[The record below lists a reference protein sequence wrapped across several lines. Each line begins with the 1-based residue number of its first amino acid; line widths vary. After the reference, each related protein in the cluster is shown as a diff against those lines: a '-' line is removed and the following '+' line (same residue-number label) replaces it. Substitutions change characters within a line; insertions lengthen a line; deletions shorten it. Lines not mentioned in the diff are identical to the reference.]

1 MRIVSLLPSATEI
14 VCALGAHQRE
24 NSQLVGISHS
34 CDYPPEICSH
44 PVLTSTRVPVHK
56 SQLDIDQFVR
66 QELAAGRGLYALNLE
81 LLEKL
86 KADVIVTQT
95 LCDVCAVSSGDVYQA
110 VASLPGECKLVE
122 LAPSNLE
129 DVYGDIIRVGD
140 AVGARSEALT
150 LVSQLRSRAEA
161 IEQQNVLNGEKVLFL
176 EWLDP
181 PFSGGHWIP
190 DLIHTLGGVS
200 CLVESGQRSG
210 TLNWEAIAEADPD
223 IIVVGCCGYSKAES
237 DQALALLADHS
248 QWLLLRAVKSGN
260 VIVGDGN
267 AHFSRA
273 GPRLIDGLERL
284 AADLLALR
292 SAPIDP
298 DSILP
303 AKLVP
308 GF

>member
-34 CDYPPEICSH
+34 CDFPPGICDR

-56 SQLDIDQFVR
+56 SQRDIDQFVR
-66 QELAAGRGLYALNLE
+66 QELAASRGLYALDLE
-81 LLEKL
+81 LLASL

-110 VASLPGECKLVE
+110 VASLPGDCKLVE
-122 LAPSNLE
+122 LAPSKLE

-150 LVSQLRSRAEA
+150 LVAQLRTRAEA
-161 IEQQNVLNGEKVLFL
+161 VEQQQILIGEKVLFL
-176 EWLDP
+176 EWLEP

-190 DLIHTLGGVS
+190 DLIHLLGGHS

-210 TLNWEAIAEADPD
+210 TLSWEAIAECDPD
-223 IIVVGCCGYSKAES
+223 IIIVGCCGYSKAES
-237 DQALALLADHS
+237 EQALMLLAHHP
-248 QWLLLRAVKSGN
+248 QWLLLRAVRHGR

-284 AADLLALR
+284 AAELSVR
-292 SAPIDP
+292 
-298 DSILP
+298 
-303 AKLVP
+303 
-308 GF
+308 

>member
-14 VCALGAHQRE
+14 VCALGAHQGE
-24 NSQLVGISHS
+24 KSQLVGISHS

-44 PVLTSTRVPVHK
+44 HVLTSTRVPVHK

-66 QELAAGRGLYALNLE
+66 QELAANRGLYALDLE
-81 LLEKL
+81 LLAAL

-150 LVSQLRSRAEA
+150 LVSQLRSRADA
-161 IEQQNVLNGEKVLFL
+161 VEQQQVLHGEKVLFL

-190 DLIHTLGGVS
+190 DLIHMLGGKS

-210 TLNWEAIAEADPD
+210 TLSWEAIAQADPD

-237 DQALALLADHS
+237 ERALALLTDHE
-248 QWLLLRAVKSGN
+248 QWRSLRAICEGS

-273 GPRLIDGLERL
+273 GPRLIDGLEGL
-284 AADLLALR
+284 ADAIRQL
-292 SAPIDP
+292 
-298 DSILP
+298 
-303 AKLVP
+303 
-308 GF
+308 G

>member
-14 VCALGAHQRE
+14 VCALGAHQGE

-44 PVLTSTRVPVHK
+44 HVLTSTRVPVDE
-56 SQLDIDQFVR
+56 SQLAIDQFVR
-66 QELAAGRGLYALNLE
+66 QELAASRGLYALNLE
-81 LLEKL
+81 LLAAL

-110 VASLPGECKLVE
+110 VASLPGNCKLVE
-122 LAPSNLE
+122 LAPANLE

-140 AVGARSEALT
+140 AVAARSEALT
-150 LVSQLRSRAEA
+150 LVSQLRARAEA
-161 IEQQNVLNGEKVLFL
+161 VEQQKILNGEKVLFL

-190 DLIHTLGGVS
+190 DLIRILGGES
-200 CLVESGQRSG
+200 CLVKSGERSG
-210 TLNWEAIAEADPD
+210 TLSWEAITQADPD

-237 DQALALLADHS
+237 EQALRLLADHEP
-248 QWLLLRAVKSGN
+248 WLSLRAVQGNN

-273 GPRLIDGLERL
+273 GPRLIDGLETL
-284 AADLLALR
+284 ARAIR
-292 SAPIDP
+292 P
-298 DSILP
+298 D
-303 AKLVP
+303 
-308 GF
+308 

>member
-14 VCALGAHQRE
+14 VCALGAHQGE
-24 NSQLVGISHS
+24 TSQLVGISHS
-34 CDYPPEICSH
+34 CDFPPEICSL
-44 PVLTSTRVPVHK
+44 PVLTSTRVPVHET
-56 SQLDIDQFVR
+56 QLVIDQFVR
-66 QELAAGRGLYALNLE
+66 QELAAGQGLYALDLE
-81 LLEKL
+81 LLAAL

-95 LCDVCAVSSGDVYQA
+95 LCDVCAVSSGDVYKA
-110 VASLPGECKLVE
+110 VAAIPGDCKLVE

-161 IEQQNVLNGEKVLFL
+161 VEEQKILNGEKVLFL
-176 EWLDP
+176 EWLNP

-190 DLIHTLGGVS
+190 DLISILGGQS

-210 TLNWEAIAEADPD
+210 TLSWEAIAQSDPD

-237 DQALALLADHS
+237 QQALTTLAQD
-248 QWLLLRAVKSGN
+248 QRWLTLRAVRN
-260 VIVGDGN
+260 NHVIVGDGN

-273 GPRLIDGLERL
+273 GPRLIDGLEVL
-284 AADLLALR
+284 AESFRALT
-292 SAPIDP
+292 P
-298 DSILP
+298 LT
-303 AKLVP
+303 
-308 GF
+308 

>member
-1 MRIVSLLPSATEI
+1 MRIVTLLPSATEI
-14 VCALGAHQRE
+14 VCALGAHQGE

-66 QELAAGRGLYALNLE
+66 QELAASRGLYALNLE

-110 VASLPGECKLVE
+110 VASLPGNCKLVE

-129 DVYGDIIRVGD
+129 DVYGDITRVGD

-161 IEQQNVLNGEKVLFL
+161 VEQQKVLNGEKLLFL

-181 PFSGGHWIP
+181 PFNGGHWIP
-190 DLIHTLGGVS
+190 DLIHILGGKS

-210 TLNWEAIAEADPD
+210 TLSWDAIAACDPD
-223 IIVVGCCGYSKAES
+223 IIVVGCCGYSRAES
-237 DQALALLADHS
+237 GQALELLADDYR
-248 QWLLLRAVKSGN
+248 WLSLRAVREGS

-273 GPRLIDGLERL
+273 GPRLIDGLE
-284 AADLLALR
+284 ALALTPYLR
-292 SAPIDP
+292 RTSVHI
-298 DSILP
+298 
-303 AKLVP
+303 
-308 GF
+308 G

>member
-1 MRIVSLLPSATEI
+1 MRIVTLLPSATEI
-14 VCALGAHQRE
+14 VCALGAHQGK

-66 QELAAGRGLYALNLE
+66 QELAASRGLYALNLE

-110 VASLPGECKLVE
+110 VASLPGNCKLVE

-140 AVGARSEALT
+140 AVDARSEAQT
-150 LVSQLRSRAEA
+150 LVSQLRARAKA
-161 IEQQNVLNGEKVLFL
+161 VEQQNVLNGEKVLFL

-190 DLIHTLGGVS
+190 DLIHILGGKS

-210 TLNWEAIAEADPD
+210 TLSWDAIAACDPD
-223 IIVVGCCGYSKAES
+223 IIVVGCCGYSRAES
-237 DQALALLADHS
+237 GQALELLADDDR
-248 QWLLLRAVKSGN
+248 WLSLRAVREGS

-273 GPRLIDGLERL
+273 GPRLIDGLE
-284 AADLLALR
+284 ALALTPYLR
-292 SAPIDP
+292 RTSVYI
-298 DSILP
+298 
-303 AKLVP
+303 
-308 GF
+308 G

>member
-1 MRIVSLLPSATEI
+1 MRIVTLLPSATEI
-14 VCALGAHQRE
+14 VCALGAHQGE
-24 NSQLVGISHS
+24 SSQLVGISHS

-56 SQLDIDQFVR
+56 SQHDIDQFVR
-66 QELAAGRGLYALNLE
+66 QELAASRGLYALNLE

-110 VASLPGECKLVE
+110 VASLPGNCKLVE

-140 AVGARSEALT
+140 AVDARSEAQT
-150 LVSQLRSRAEA
+150 LVSQLRARAEA
-161 IEQQNVLNGEKVLFL
+161 VEQQNVLNGEKVLFL

-190 DLIHTLGGVS
+190 DLIHILGGKS

-210 TLNWEAIAEADPD
+210 TLSWDAIAACDPD
-223 IIVVGCCGYSKAES
+223 IIVVGCCGYSRAES
-237 DQALALLADHS
+237 GQALELLADDDR
-248 QWLLLRAVKSGN
+248 WLSLRAVREGS

-273 GPRLIDGLERL
+273 GPRLIDGLE
-284 AADLLALR
+284 LLANQFNR
-292 SAPIDP
+292 NAIT
-298 DSILP
+298 
-303 AKLVP
+303 
-308 GF
+308 